1 VAFVEGNPDEPVI
14 VGSVYNRETMPTN
27 KLPDKKVICGLRS
40 NTHKGKGYNEISMDD
55 TAGNENI
62 TIHGQHD
69 LNTTI
74 EHDETQIIKAG
85 DRTIKVESGKHTES
99 VKGDTKITIES
110 GKYEH
115 SVATGT
121 ADYNVKGA
129 LTEYC
134 DTTQTTTVKNKI
146 TIKSNAADIEV
157 NAATKIRL
165 ITGASS
171 IEMTSDGIIRIS
183 GNEIN
188 IEGQAKVFT
197 GVGHQ
202 TVTCDTAQ
210 LVLSGFAILSGSD
223 QTNHEIK
230 GAVVK
235 IN

>member
-1 VAFVEGNPDEPVI
+1 
-14 VGSVYNRETMPTN
+14 
-27 KLPDKKVICGLRS
+27 
-40 NTHKGKGYNEISMDD
+40 MDD
-55 TAGNENI
+55 TAGKEKI
-62 TIHGQHD
+62 TVHGQHD

-74 EHDETQIIKAG
+74 EHDETHIIKSG
-85 DRTIKVESGKHTES
+85 DRTIKVETGKHTET

-121 ADYNVKGA
+121 AAYNVKGA

-134 DTTQTTTVKNKI
+134 DATQATTVKNKI
-146 TIKSNAADIEV
+146 TIKSNEADIEV

-171 IEMTSDGIIRIS
+171 IEMTSDGIIKVS
-183 GNEIN
+183 ANEIN
-188 IEGQAKVFT
+188 IEGQEKVFT
-197 GVGHQ
+197 GTGHQ
-202 TVTCDTAQ
+202 TVTCDTSQ
-210 LVLSGFAILSGSD
+210 LVLSGLNITSGSD

-230 GAVVK
+230 GSIVK